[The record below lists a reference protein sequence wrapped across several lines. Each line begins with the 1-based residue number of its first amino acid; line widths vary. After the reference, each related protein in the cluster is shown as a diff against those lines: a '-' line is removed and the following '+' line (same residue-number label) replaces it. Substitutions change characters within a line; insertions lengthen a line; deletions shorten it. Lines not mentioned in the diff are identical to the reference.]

1 MKLINRIEKIAKIL
15 EKPNY
20 FFTKTSDGEI
30 ILYLENKDGE
40 KYEFREYTM
49 LGTVNVAEEFIKNN
63 YPEVDSKQLNLF
75 ENNENK

>member
-30 ILYLENKDGE
+30 ILYLENKNGE